1 MLRYLAA
8 VSVLTLMTPA
18 LADGVSYDY
27 IEGSYERVEFDDD
40 FSGDFD
46 GDGFGIAGSFAL
58 TDQWHLF
65 AGYSTAGLDFDVDL
79 DQLRLGGGFHTG
91 LTNNVDLVAELA
103 YVRLDAST
111 SFGSV
116 DDDGFGLS
124 VGVRGMSADRLE
136 LAAFVDYLELDDSGD
151 DTSLRGEAW
160 YNFTETFALGFT
172 ASAGDD
178 VTQYGIG
185 GRVFFD

>member
-1 MLRYLAA
+1 MLRYIAA
-8 VSVLTLMTPA
+8 VSA
-18 LADGVSYDY
+18 LAIAAPVFADGVSYNY

-46 GDGFGIAGSFAL
+46 GDGFGIGGSFAL
-58 TDQWHLF
+58 NDQWHLF
-65 AGYSTAGLDFDVDL
+65 AGYSTADLDFDVDL
-79 DQLRLGGGFHTG
+79 DQLRLGGGFHMPIS
-91 LTNNVDLVAELA
+91 NNVDFVAEFS

-124 VGVRGMSADRLE
+124 IGARGMAADRLE
-136 LAAFVDYLELDDSGD
+136 LAGWLDYVELDDSGD
-151 DTSLRGEAW
+151 DTSIRGEAW
-160 YNFTETFALGFT
+160 YNFTETFALGFS
-172 ASAGDD
+172 ASSGDD

-185 GRVFFD
+185 GRVYFD

>member
-1 MLRYLAA
+1 MLRQIAA
-8 VSVLTLMTPA
+8 VSALAFAAPA
-18 LADGVSYDY
+18 LADGPSYNY
-27 IEGSYERVEFDDD
+27 IEGGYQRVEFDDD

-46 GDGFGIAGSFAL
+46 GDGFGIGGSFAL
-58 TDQWHLF
+58 NDQWHLF
-65 AGYSTAGLDFDVDL
+65 ADYSTADLDFDVDL

-91 LTNNVDLVAELA
+91 LTNNVDFVAEFS
-103 YVRLDAST
+103 YVRFDASAGG
-111 SFGSV
+111 FSV

-124 VGVRGMSADRLE
+124 LGMRGMAADRLE
-136 LAAFVDYLELDDSGD
+136 LAGWVDYIDLDDSGD

-160 YNFTETFALGFT
+160 YKFTENFALGFT

-178 VTQYGIG
+178 VTTYGIG